1 MVDGRGPGVLTATDL
16 DLRREQLAAS
26 PDLAA
31 LARRLAARAA
41 PLLARPL
48 TIPRHKALLSA
59 DGGVCPDD
67 GTTLEFDPWSPTSH
81 RCPRCGRSFAGER
94 HDRAWARFGHL
105 WLAERAAALA
115 TLASLAGHGG
125 AAHRAAEI
133 LTGYA
138 SSYFDYPNRDNVLGP
153 SRLFF
158 STYLESVWVTN
169 YLAAALLLRESGHL
183 PDQVADGVGVVAEE
197 AANLIGEFDEGFS
210 NRQTWHN
217 AALAAIA
224 VWFED
229 EELLNRAVQGPTG
242 MLPHLVEGFGSD
254 GMWYEG
260 ENYHLFALRGQLVGM
275 GWARDAGVDLLED
288 ERLAARLAAALRAP
302 ALTALP
308 DHSFPAR
315 KDSRFGMS
323 LAQPMY
329 LDLWE
334 VGLARLGDESSDLW
348 SWLRE
353 LYATPA
359 PAAKTFD
366 SYLHEAGEPPPA
378 ARTRADL
385 SWWALLEMAPAL
397 PEGAA
402 WEPGTVLLERQG
414 LAILRAPDRYASLE
428 CGRYGGGHGHPD
440 RLHLTLFADGQLW
453 LADPGTGSYV
463 AGDLMWYRSTL
474 AHNAPRLEGRSQPP
488 GDAQCEAFDVQ
499 DAWSWTRGR
508 YGELSRTLV
517 AGDYLLDVV
526 ELDAAED
533 RTIELA
539 WHPAGRLEL
548 TTPGGWTAEPWSEP
562 WVEQVER
569 FTGPT
574 EHGVVLCAHAENG
587 ASLRLHL
594 RFEGTL
600 LRMSVPGR
608 PGQPGRGTTYVVRAR
623 GRGTRLVAVLET
635 GQDRGRVR
643 SVDASGEQIT
653 VETVNGIDRHLVT
666 PNGWEI
672 TGPAG
677 TTKLGGL
684 RRTPAV
690 PAPLIDVNRPI
701 RAEGVALYVPE
712 PLELDGTLDAFDAG
726 EPLALDYD
734 DQYRRS
740 EEPYHG
746 PEEFSATLLANW
758 NEDGLYLGVDVV
770 KAEVI
775 VRPDDAPPLRL
786 DNDPDDIHADGLQVY
801 LRPDP
806 EGPIYGF
813 LVVLS
818 DDAGGIRVH
827 RISDTAGSPDMVTG
841 AWQSTGTGYSVTLRI
856 ALPDWSPRGGDTLGF
871 DFIVNEMHPE
881 RLRRAGQLVWSGGG
895 GWVYLRG
902 DRQPVESFGTL
913 ELR

>member
-1 MVDGRGPGVLTATDL
+1 VLTTADL
-16 DLRREQLAAS
+16 DARREQLAAS
-26 PDLAA
+26 PDLAG
-31 LARRLAARAA
+31 LARRLAERAA

-59 DGGVCPDD
+59 DGGFCTDD
-67 GTTLEFDPWSPTSH
+67 GTALEFDPWNPASH
-81 RCPRCGRSFAGER
+81 RCPRCGRSYAGER

-105 WLAERAAALA
+105 WLAERAATLA
-115 TLASLAGHGG
+115 TLASLADHEG
-125 AAHRAAEI
+125 AARRAGEI
-133 LTGYA
+133 LSAYA

-158 STYLESVWVTN
+158 STYLESVWLTN
-169 YLAAALLLRESGHL
+169 YLAAASLLRESGHL
-183 PDQVADGVGVVAEE
+183 ADEVAEGVGVVAEE

-275 GWARDAGVDLLED
+275 GWAREAGVDLLED

-308 DHSFPAR
+308 DHTFPAR
-315 KDSRFGMS
+315 KDSRFAMS

-329 LDLWE
+329 LELWE
-334 VGLARLGDESSDLW
+334 VGLARLGDDGSDLW

-353 LYATPA
+353 LYAA
-359 PAAKTFD
+359 PVPKAETFD
-366 SYLHEAGEPPPA
+366 SYLHEAGEPAPA

-397 PEGAA
+397 PERKA
-402 WEPGTVLLERQG
+402 WEPGSVLLERQG
-414 LAILRAPDRYASLE
+414 LAILRTAERYASLE

-440 RLHLTLFADGQLW
+440 RLHLTLFADGQHW

-474 AHNAPRLEGRSQPP
+474 AHNAPRLEGRDQAP

-499 DAWSWTRGR
+499 GAWSWTRGR
-508 YGELSRTLV
+508 YGELARTLV

-526 ELDAAED
+526 ELDAVED
-533 RTIELA
+533 RTIELP

-548 TTPGGWTAEPWSEP
+548 ATPGDWTAEPWDEP
-562 WVEQVER
+562 FVEQVER

-574 EHGVVLCAHAENG
+574 ENGVVIRAHAETG
-587 ASLRLHL
+587 AALTLHL
-594 RFEGTL
+594 RFDGTL
-600 LRMSVPGR
+600 LRMRVPGR
-608 PGQPGRGTTYVVRAR
+608 PGRPGQGTMYLVRAR
-623 GRGTRLVAVLET
+623 GRGARLVTVLET
-635 GQDRGRVR
+635 GPGPARVR
-643 SVDASGEQIT
+643 SVDATGEQIT
-653 VETVNGIDRHLVT
+653 VETVEGTDRHLAT
-666 PNGWEI
+666 PGGWEV
-672 TGPAG
+672 TGRGG
-677 TTKLGGL
+677 TTRLGGL
-684 RRTPAV
+684 RRTATTS
-690 PAPLIDVNRPI
+690 APLIDLNRPTH
-701 RAEGVALYVPE
+701 AEGAALYVQHP
-712 PLELDGTLDAFDAG
+712 PDLDGTLDGFDASA
-726 EPLALDYD
+726 PMALDYD

-758 NEDGLYLGVDVV
+758 SEDALYLGVDVV

-786 DNDPDDIHADGLQVY
+786 DNDPDEIHADGLQVY

-806 EGPIYGF
+806 EGPVYGF
-813 LVVLS
+813 LVVPS
-818 DDAGGIRVH
+818 NDAGGIRV
-827 RISDTAGSPDMVTG
+827 RAISDTVGLADMVSG
-841 AWQSTGTGYSVTLRI
+841 AWQSTGTGYSMALRI
-856 ALPDWSPRGGDTLGF
+856 ALPDWSPRGGDRLGF
-871 DFIVNEMHPE
+871 DLIVNEMHPE

-895 GWVYLRG
+895 GWAYLRG
-902 DRQPVESFGTL
+902 DRQPAESFGTL

>member
-1 MVDGRGPGVLTATDL
+1 MVERGSAGVLTVADL
-16 DLRREQLAAS
+16 DTRRKQLAAS
-26 PDLAA
+26 AELAA
-31 LARRLAARAA
+31 LARRLAERAA

-67 GTTLEFDPWSPTSH
+67 GAALEFDPWSPTSH
-81 RCPRCGRSFAGER
+81 RCPRCGRSFAGDR

-105 WLAERAAALA
+105 WLAERAATLA
-115 TLASLAGHGG
+115 TLAGLADHEG
-125 AAHRAAEI
+125 AARRTGEI

-158 STYLESVWVTN
+158 STYLESVWLTS
-169 YLAAALLLRESGHL
+169 YLAAAVLLRESGHL
-183 PDQVADGVGVVAEE
+183 AENVAEGVGVVAEE
-197 AANLIGEFDEGFS
+197 AANVIGEFDEGFS

-229 EELLNRAVQGPTG
+229 EELLDRAVQGPTG

-275 GWARDAGVDLLED
+275 GWARAAGLDLLED
-288 ERLAARLAAALRAP
+288 ERLAARLTAALRAP

-308 DHSFPAR
+308 DHTFPAR

-329 LDLWE
+329 LELWE
-334 VGLARLGDESSDLW
+334 VGLARLGDHGSDLW

-353 LYATPA
+353 LYAAPA
-359 PAAKTFD
+359 PKAETLD
-366 SYLHEAGEPPPA
+366 SYLHEAGEPAPA
-378 ARTRADL
+378 SRTRADL

-397 PEGAA
+397 PEGAP
-402 WEPGTVLLERQG
+402 WQPGSVLLERQG
-414 LAILRAPDRYASLE
+414 LAILRTRDRYASLE

-440 RLHLTLFADGQLW
+440 RLNLTLFADGQHW

-474 AHNAPRLEGRSQPP
+474 AHNAPRLDGRSLPP
-488 GDAQCEAFDVQ
+488 GDAACEAFDVQ
-499 DAWSWTRGR
+499 GAWSWTRGR
-508 YGELSRTLV
+508 YGELARTLV
-517 AGDYLLDVV
+517 AGAYLLDVV

-533 RTIELA
+533 RTLELP
-539 WHPAGRLEL
+539 WHPAARFEL
-548 TTPGGWTAEPWSEP
+548 ATAGGWMAEQWNEP
-562 WVEQVER
+562 FVGQVER
-569 FTGPT
+569 FTGST
-574 EHGVVLCAHAENG
+574 EHGVVLRARAEAG
-587 ASLRLHL
+587 ASLTLHL
-594 RFEGTL
+594 RFDGTL
-600 LRMSVPGR
+600 LRMSAPGR
-608 PGQPGRGTTYVVRAR
+608 PGQSGASTMYLVRAR
-623 GRGTRLVAVLET
+623 GRGARLVAVLDT
-635 GQDRGRVR
+635 GGEAARVR
-643 SVDASGEQIT
+643 SVDASGEQIA
-653 VETVNGIDRHLVT
+653 VETADGVDRHLPT
-666 PNGWEI
+666 ASGWEI
-672 TGPAG
+672 AGPGGA
-677 TTKLGGL
+677 TKLGGL
-684 RRTPAV
+684 RRSAASA
-690 PAPLIDVNRPI
+690 APLIDLDRPI
-701 RAEGVALYVPE
+701 RAEGAALYVQQP
-712 PLELDGTLDAFDAG
+712 PELDGSLDAFDASA
-726 EPLALDYD
+726 PMALDYD

-758 NEDGLYLGVDVV
+758 NDDGLYLGVDVV

-775 VRPDDAPPLRL
+775 VRPEDAPPLRL
-786 DNDPDDIHADGLQVY
+786 DNEPDDINTDGLQVY

-813 LVVLS
+813 LVVPS
-818 DDAGGIRVH
+818 DEGGAIRANVVSDA
-827 RISDTAGSPDMVTG
+827 AGSADMVTG
-841 AWQSTGTGYSVTLRI
+841 AWQATGTGYSMTLRI
-856 ALPDWSPRGGDTLGF
+856 ALPDWGPRGGERLGF
-871 DFIVNEMHPE
+871 DLIVNEMHPE

-902 DRQPVESFGTL
+902 DRQPAESFGTL